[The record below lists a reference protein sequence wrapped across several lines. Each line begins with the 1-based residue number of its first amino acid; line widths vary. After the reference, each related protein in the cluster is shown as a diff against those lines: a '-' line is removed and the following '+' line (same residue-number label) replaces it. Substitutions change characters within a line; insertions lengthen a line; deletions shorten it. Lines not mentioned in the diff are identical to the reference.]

1 MYLPSHFSGGTY
13 TAVCGHY
20 LYGTVSEVS
29 SDEAMN
35 VKNLKKVGQLAVTA
49 AAIALKS
56 PQAQA
61 AGVGDLGNQLA
72 ASVQG
77 FQILLVTIAVA
88 LLGAGIALRFLPTGS
103 HRTKEAAGSLIDNA
117 LIMAGLIALG
127 IYLLVFVSRWA
138 ITLTGEGNEIQAG
151 GAWSVGGQGG

>member
-1 MYLPSHFSGGTY
+1 
-13 TAVCGHY
+13 
-20 LYGTVSEVS
+20 
-29 SDEAMN
+29 MN

-72 ASVQG
+72 SSVQG

-88 LLGAGIALRFLPTGS
+88 LLGACIALRFLPTGNN
-103 HRTKEAAGSLIDNA
+103 RAKEE
-117 LIMAGLIALG
+117 
-127 IYLLVFVSRWA
+127 VW
-138 ITLTGEGNEIQAG
+138 
-151 GAWSVGGQGG
+151 

>member
-1 MYLPSHFSGGTY
+1 
-13 TAVCGHY
+13 
-20 LYGTVSEVS
+20 
-29 SDEAMN
+29 MN

-49 AAIALKS
+49 AAIALGS

-61 AGVGDLGNQLA
+61 AGVGDLGSQLA

-88 LLGAGIALRFLPTGS
+88 LLGTGIALRFLPTGS

-127 IYLLVFVSRWA
+127 IYLLVFVSQWA
-138 ITLTGEGNEIQAG
+138 ITLTGQGEPIQAS
-151 GAWSVGGQGG
+151 GAWTPG

>member
-1 MYLPSHFSGGTY
+1 
-13 TAVCGHY
+13 
-20 LYGTVSEVS
+20 
-29 SDEAMN
+29 MN

-49 AAIALKS
+49 AAIALGS
-56 PQAQA
+56 PQARADVQA
-61 AGVGDLGNQLA
+61 LGNELA
-72 ASVQG
+72 ASIQG

-127 IYLLVFVSRWA
+127 IYLLVFVSQWA
-138 ITLTGEGNEIQAG
+138 IKLTGQGDEIQAG
-151 GAWSVGGQGG
+151 GAWSVGGSGG

>member
-1 MYLPSHFSGGTY
+1 
-13 TAVCGHY
+13 
-20 LYGTVSEVS
+20 
-29 SDEAMN
+29 MN

-49 AAIALKS
+49 AAIALGS

-61 AGVGDLGNQLA
+61 AGVDDLGNQLA
-72 ASVQG
+72 ASLQG

-138 ITLTGEGNEIQAG
+138 ITLTGEGQEIPGPAVLG
-151 GAWSVGGQGG
+151 HRVRRLTMASNPHLFFHNNNIMEVLTK

>member
-1 MYLPSHFSGGTY
+1 
-13 TAVCGHY
+13 
-20 LYGTVSEVS
+20 
-29 SDEAMN
+29 MN

-49 AAIALKS
+49 AAIALGS
-56 PQAQA
+56 PQARA
-61 AGVGDLGNQLA
+61 DVGDLGSQLA
-72 ASVQG
+72 SSVQG

-138 ITLTGEGNEIQAG
+138 ITLTGEGEGNPSRPAVLGHRVRRLTMASNPTYFFIITIL
-151 GAWSVGGQGG
+151 WRCY

>member
-1 MYLPSHFSGGTY
+1 
-13 TAVCGHY
+13 
-20 LYGTVSEVS
+20 
-29 SDEAMN
+29 MN

-49 AAIALKS
+49 AAIALGS
-56 PQAQA
+56 PQARA
-61 AGVGDLGNQLA
+61 DVGDLGSQLA
-72 ASVQG
+72 ASIQG

-138 ITLTGEGNEIQAG
+138 ITLTGEGNEIPAG
-151 GAWSVGGQGG
+151 RGAWDIGT

>member
-1 MYLPSHFSGGTY
+1 
-13 TAVCGHY
+13 
-20 LYGTVSEVS
+20 
-29 SDEAMN
+29 MN

-138 ITLTGEGNEIQAG
+138 ITLTGEGDEIQAG
-151 GAWSVGGQGG
+151 GAWSIGGQGG

>member
-1 MYLPSHFSGGTY
+1 
-13 TAVCGHY
+13 
-20 LYGTVSEVS
+20 
-29 SDEAMN
+29 MN

-103 HRTKEAAGSLIDNA
+103 HRTKEAAGSMIDNA

-138 ITLTGEGNEIQAG
+138 ITLTGEGEEIPAG
-151 GAWSVGGQGG
+151 GAWSFGR

>member
-1 MYLPSHFSGGTY
+1 
-13 TAVCGHY
+13 
-20 LYGTVSEVS
+20 
-29 SDEAMN
+29 MN

-49 AAIALKS
+49 AAIALGS
-56 PQAQA
+56 PQAR
-61 AGVGDLGNQLA
+61 AGVGDLGNELA
-72 ASVQG
+72 ASIQG

-127 IYLLVFVSRWA
+127 IYLLVFVSQWA
-138 ITLTGEGNEIQAG
+138 ITLTGQGDPIQAG
-151 GAWSVGGQGG
+151 SAWSVGGQGG

>member
-1 MYLPSHFSGGTY
+1 
-13 TAVCGHY
+13 
-20 LYGTVSEVS
+20 
-29 SDEAMN
+29 
-35 VKNLKKVGQLAVTA
+35 
-49 AAIALKS
+49 
-56 PQAQA
+56 
-61 AGVGDLGNQLA
+61 LA
-72 ASVQG
+72 ASIQG

-138 ITLTGEGNEIQAG
+138 ITLTGEGDEISRPEVHGPSAG
-151 GAWSVGGQGG
+151 EAADHGQ

>member
-1 MYLPSHFSGGTY
+1 
-13 TAVCGHY
+13 
-20 LYGTVSEVS
+20 
-29 SDEAMN
+29 MN

-49 AAIALKS
+49 AAIALGS

-72 ASVQG
+72 SSVQG

-127 IYLLVFVSRWA
+127 IYLLVFVSQWA
-138 ITLTGEGNEIQAG
+138 ITLTGQGEPIQAG
-151 GAWSVGGQGG
+151 GAWTPG